1 MREESEVN
9 QEAKCH
15 TTCIGKIRGKQVFPV
30 GKERS
35 DKSSEREEERKAR
48 GILFFSRA
56 RSELL
61 MDVRHVYRA

>member
-1 MREESEVN
+1 MREESEAN
-9 QEAKCH
+9 QEAKCR

-48 GILFFSRA
+48 GILFFRG
-56 RSELL
+56 L
-61 MDVRHVYRA
+61 DQNC